1 MIELVF
7 NHADFEYDVYGLV
20 QAFFP
25 REELET
31 VYDVPDDEADHLPY
45 QSRKRRV
52 QRDTEKKDQN
62 TGETAGKKKETD
74 GRMHISIF
82 LILHQ
87 SHNCNSRFQIF
98 W

>member
-52 QRDTEKKDQN
+52 QRDT
-62 TGETAGKKKETD
+62 
-74 GRMHISIF
+74 
-82 LILHQ
+82 
-87 SHNCNSRFQIF
+87 
-98 W
+98 